1 MVIVWFLQPVNIQVS
16 RDVWKT
22 QQATVFG
29 NQSENHTQ
37 QGFGEMS
44 NYLVIHPEWQHPD
57 YPVHIGHFWE
67 AEHSRHYD
75 PGMLLAQLFS
85 PFWTE
90 YLLRQTECS
99 DRTEWT
105 QYVDWSEL
113 V

>member
-1 MVIVWFLQPVNIQVS
+1 MVVVWFPQPVNIQVS
-16 RDVWKT
+16 HDVWKT
-22 QQATVFG
+22 QQATVFA

-44 NYLVIHPEWQHPD
+44 NYLVIHPDWQHPD

-67 AEHSRHYD
+67 AEPLD
-75 PGMLLAQLFS
+75 TMTQVCCWQLFS

-99 DRTEWT
+99 DCTEWT